1 MQPALAS
8 TIGLSLSN
16 AVVDKR
22 HPGIDCY
29 HGQLRLVLSVTGLD
43 RPSIPIGGDFK
54 RRDP

>member
-1 MQPALAS
+1 M
-8 TIGLSLSN
+8 

-22 HPGIDCY
+22 HPGID

-54 RRDP
+54 RRDL

>member
-16 AVVDKR
+16 AVVDKL